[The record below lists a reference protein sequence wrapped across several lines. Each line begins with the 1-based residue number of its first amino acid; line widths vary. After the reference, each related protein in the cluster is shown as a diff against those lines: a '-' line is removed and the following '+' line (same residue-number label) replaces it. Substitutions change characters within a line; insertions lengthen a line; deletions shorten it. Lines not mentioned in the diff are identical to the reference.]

1 MINKKYLAKV
11 GQEIVDY
18 SKKRREII
26 KVSGDILHASKKV
39 IFALQRD
46 DVKLAK
52 AMLENIKNQFA
63 DLTKQYS
70 KDKKLMQEGSYKAGL
85 EEYVEASLFWQ
96 FLQGKDIGPISIA
109 IDSDIYISGLC
120 DVPGEIYRYAIK
132 SATIRDFAMVKKCY
146 AMAEDIIGSMLE
158 MDLTGYNRTKFDQA
172 KQDLQQLQKVVYETS
187 LRN

>member
-52 AMLENIKNQFA
+52 AMLENIKNN
-63 DLTKQYS
+63 T
-70 KDKKLMQEGSYKAGL
+70 
-85 EEYVEASLFWQ
+85 
-96 FLQGKDIGPISIA
+96 P
-109 IDSDIYISGLC
+109 
-120 DVPGEIYRYAIK
+120 
-132 SATIRDFAMVKKCY
+132 
-146 AMAEDIIGSMLE
+146 
-158 MDLTGYNRTKFDQA
+158 
-172 KQDLQQLQKVVYETS
+172 
-187 LRN
+187 